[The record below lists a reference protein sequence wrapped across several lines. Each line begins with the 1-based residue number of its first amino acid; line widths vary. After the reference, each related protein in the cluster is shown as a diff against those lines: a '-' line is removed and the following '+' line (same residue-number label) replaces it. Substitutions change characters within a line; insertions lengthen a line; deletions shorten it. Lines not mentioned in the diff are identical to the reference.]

1 MSLSPHPDRR
11 IGFLSL
17 EVSPAPLPNGYFEES
32 EAALIHLPVRPPS
45 LGPVRQ
51 PPVAT
56 EMRNSTASALL
67 SLVGMWASANA
78 MHNKGVQADTG
89 MRARQHRPHHITSWL
104 GKFTAGNLMFL
115 AKNGSFPQISVM
127 LLWPYVLAK
136 SVSSVQLTADRASLS
151 TGQEEER
158 PHVMKRSTQSCNS
171 TFDNYCLN
179 NGQCMLLV
187 DINEHHCKCE
197 GGFYGSRCDKME
209 LVTQPMAEGQIVATV
224 FCVTLLIIGLA
235 GALYLCYKWYKKNR
249 FLRQQKQQGYKG
261 VPAV

>member
-67 SLVGMWASANA
+67 SLVG
-78 MHNKGVQADTG
+78 
-89 MRARQHRPHHITSWL
+89 
-104 GKFTAGNLMFL
+104 
-115 AKNGSFPQISVM
+115 VM